1 MKKDYKKHLV
11 GTAGELAVA
20 NMLCLHGWIP
30 SLTSNNCP
38 SFDVFAY
45 DPDTQ
50 KSCVIQVKT
59 TKDEKGNKKSS
70 FQLSFSHDKR
80 DEWLDNLNCPY
91 VFVHIDIENKHRFY
105 ILSVATLKEL
115 VIRTDDEYFNKK
127 REKPLNPSYPVA
139 IQLKDIVKF
148 ENKWEN
154 LWL

>member
-1 MKKDYKKHLV
+1 MKKDFRKHLV

-20 NMLCLHGWIP
+20 NMLCLHGWAP

-45 DPDTQ
+45 DPETQ
-50 KSCVIQVKT
+50 SSCVIQVKT
-59 TKDEKGNKKSS
+59 TKDEVGSKKTS

-91 VFVHIDIENKHRFY
+91 VFVHIDIENRHRFF
-105 ILSVATLKEL
+105 ILSASYLTEVVA
-115 VIRTDDEYFNKK
+115 RTDDEYFNRK
-127 REKPLNPSYPVA
+127 REKPLNPTYPVA
-139 IQLKDIVKF
+139 IQLKDIVEF

-154 LWL
+154 LWQ